1 MRLFEKAANDLIL
14 VSISV
19 ALPQLKAD
27 LAWLF
32 EQDMPAITLRF
43 QQEAARF
50 NVPLRCRS
58 SLARLLFLPLP
69 DVRICPGY
77 RTMKTPDSAIRALR
91 FEADE
96 KARRVADLE
105 QMIREFEQVAA
116 DLERQIKAEE
126 DRTGVRDTSHFA
138 YSTFAR
144 SAAQRREN
152 LLASADGLRGRLD
165 AAIRER
171 DEATEHMTRASA
183 SEPRTSN
190 GRVRGRQERPH
201 PLR

>member
-1 MRLFEKAANDLIL
+1 
-14 VSISV
+14 
-19 ALPQLKAD
+19 
-27 LAWLF
+27 
-32 EQDMPAITLRF
+32 
-43 QQEAARF
+43 
-50 NVPLRCRS
+50 
-58 SLARLLFLPLP
+58 
-69 DVRICPGY
+69 
-77 RTMKTPDSAIRALR
+77 MKTPDSAIRALR

-190 GRVRGRQERPH
+190 GRVRGRQERQH